1 MEILHAILCAVK
13 RQVSVAHRLCFISLE
28 GSTALEDRTPAGSL
42 KGRLL
47 TEGRPSWKTG
57 PDFKG
62 WQEFAGGWVFCWR
75 TASMEDRTLLED
87 ALSCTSLC
95 KNVVSCVCMCCV
107 WLQRKHYFNINGY
120 CYSVCSQEAHI
131 FAIYRLILYS
141 VTGWQ
146 DLLRAGL
153 WRTGFCWRTWSLDER
168 TLLEC
173 TEMYIS
179 LFI

>member
-1 MEILHAILCAVK
+1 
-13 RQVSVAHRLCFISLE
+13 
-28 GSTALEDRTPAGSL
+28 
-42 KGRLL
+42 
-47 TEGRPSWKTG
+47 
-57 PDFKG
+57 
-62 WQEFAGGWVFCWR
+62 
-75 TASMEDRTLLED
+75 MEDRTLLED

-153 WRTGFCWRTWSLDER
+153 WRTGFCWRTWFLNER

-173 TEMYIS
+173 AEMYIS